1 MKLAAPLFL
10 VVFVIVLAV
19 PLPAQQA
26 GGPAAPAGPGF
37 TLTVAAWPDGD
48 DIPLKFTQAV
58 PMPVSPAMAWTNVPA
73 GTRSFVLHFHDPDVA
88 INKTSNDQVH
98 WLVWGIPGT
107 ATGLAENRPQGA
119 QLPDGSRQISASGQ
133 IYRGPGARAAGPKHH
148 YTFEIYALDTTLDVP
163 HGANEQE
170 TRTAV
175 FAAMQGH
182 ILGKAV
188 YAGLFKRPQ

>member
-1 MKLAAPLFL
+1 MP
-10 VVFVIVLAV
+10 
-19 PLPAQQA
+19 PA
-26 GGPAAPAGPGF
+26 
-37 TLTVAAWPDGD
+37 LT
-48 DIPLKFTQAV
+48 
-58 PMPVSPAMAWTNVPA
+58 WTNVPA
-73 GTRSFVLHFHDPDVA
+73 GTRSFVLHFHDPDVS

-107 ATGLAENRPQGA
+107 ATGLAENLPQGA

-148 YTFEIYALDTTLDVP
+148 YTFEIYALDATIDVP

>member
-1 MKLAAPLFL
+1 
-10 VVFVIVLAV
+10 
-19 PLPAQQA
+19 
-26 GGPAAPAGPGF
+26 
-37 TLTVAAWPDGD
+37 
-48 DIPLKFTQAV
+48 
-58 PMPVSPAMAWTNVPA
+58 VSPAMTWSKVPA
-73 GTRSFVLHFHDPDVA
+73 GPRSFVLHFHDPDVS

-98 WLVWGIPGT
+98 WLVWGIPGA
-107 ATGLAENRPQGA
+107 ATGFAENMPQGA

-148 YTFEIYALDTTLDVP
+148 YTFEIYALDTTVDVP